1 MILNKTRANILLQ
14 KIISLKLQL
23 NIVPRDYNIANLC
36 RKEIKQNMT
45 RKKIILKGN
54 ITTTYI
60 EYKHKNTVLI
70 QPPSELKNII
80 KGFFWTFSNIKLI
93 FQVSLFLST

>member
-1 MILNKTRANILLQ
+1 MESKESLMILNKTRANILLQ

-23 NIVPRDYNIANLC
+23 NIVPRDYNIANSC
-36 RKEIKQNMT
+36 QKEIKQNMS

-60 EYKHKNTVLI
+60 EYKHKNTVALI
-70 QPPSELKNII
+70 QPPN
-80 KGFFWTFSNIKLI
+80 
-93 FQVSLFLST
+93 VSLRASFGLSEI

>member
-23 NIVPRDYNIANLC
+23 NNIANLC
-36 RKEIKQNMT
+36 RKEIKQNMS

-93 FQVSLFLST
+93 FQVSFFLST